1 MKRILAITTAIG
13 ISGLSLALLASR
25 VAETIYCYDFPEQYC
40 IANKVQTIEIGEGVT
55 KIEIKAPTA
64 FKFVAK
70 TSGRYQFTSWY
81 QDASLWSDK
90 SIHISGG
97 VKGEPETIY
106 MDKGTDIY
114 LTFDVKNPSKP
125 RKVSI
130 QIIKVG
136 K

>member
-1 MKRILAITTAIG
+1 MSRLLTAVAAIG
-13 ISGLSLALLASR
+13 ISGLSLNLLANH
-25 VAETIYCYDFPEQYC
+25 AEGMPYCYDFPEQYC
-40 IANKVQTIEIGEGVT
+40 TENKLQTIEIGEGVT

-97 VKGEPETIY
+97 TKDEPETIY

-114 LTFDVKNPSKP
+114 LTFDVKSPSKTRKISIEV
-125 RKVSI
+125 RKVN
-130 QIIKVG
+130 
-136 K
+136 